1 MRRCGDAASGATGVI
16 HWLNFSP
23 VRTAMPT
30 RGGECALPTT
40 HLLIMRVSNHISA
53 EAARL
58 VARHERTMKLAHSE
72 WVRRSRRSA
81 TPVTRLVVSEP
92 SWWSADPG
100 FDPYHVRRR
109 AEVIGHATWQRLRD
123 GTYEPRPP
131 VAVSIPKDSGGER
144 QISIFQVADSAL
156 SRMAFESILRKNTP
170 MLSGRAYA
178 YRKDMTAQDAVQYV
192 QSEWR
197 GKRRIFVAEFDF
209 SSYFASLSHDHL
221 LEMIESRSMML
232 TPVEKTIMKGFM
244 RSQAVPLPS
253 YDPSSAA
260 RAQRGIPQG
269 TSISLVMAN
278 LAASRLDR
286 RLESLGVGFVR
297 YADDT
302 LIWSDSYNAI
312 CAAADVLGD
321 EGDRMGVDLNRKKSE
336 GISLLVP
343 RSWER
348 DGEIR
353 TKRSVQFLGYRL
365 GIDFCDIAA
374 SGERRIR
381 RRCHDLIFDNL
392 LREPLANNQD
402 LRRLKDE
409 IDRDY
414 VAALNG
420 IRAYLYGALSES
432 KVKQFQRGAA
442 PFIHFEGVMA
452 SYPLLN
458 DSDVLRRLDGWIL
471 HAVSAAMT
479 KRGHLLVESGAIKRE
494 DLPPPHG
501 LTPDELLRLGK
512 PTSTT
517 SGRPVDV
524 SVPSV
529 RRISSVITRSARVFG
544 GGAVGSDPMTGLS
557 NPA

>member
-1 MRRCGDAASGATGVI
+1 
-16 HWLNFSP
+16 
-23 VRTAMPT
+23 
-30 RGGECALPTT
+30 
-40 HLLIMRVSNHISA
+40 
-53 EAARL
+53 
-58 VARHERTMKLAHSE
+58 MKFAHSE
-72 WVRRSRRSA
+72 WGRRNRRSA
-81 TPVTRLVVSEP
+81 IPKPRLVASEP

-109 AEVIGHATWQRLRD
+109 AEVIGHATWQRLKD
-123 GTYEPRPP
+123 GSYEPRPP
-131 VAVSIPKDSGGER
+131 VEVSIPKDSGGER

-170 MLSGRAYA
+170 LLSGRAYA

-197 GKRRIFVAEFDF
+197 GKRRVFIAEFDF

-232 TPVEKTIMKGFM
+232 SPVEKTIMKGFM
-244 RSQAVPLPS
+244 RSQAVPQPT
-253 YDPSSAA
+253 YDPSSSE
-260 RAQRGIPQG
+260 RADRGVPQG

-278 LAASRLDR
+278 LAAGRLDR

-302 LIWSDSYNAI
+302 LIWSDSYDAI
-312 CAAADVLGD
+312 CSASEVLSD

-343 RSWER
+343 RRWRR

-353 TKRSVQFLGYRL
+353 TKRAVRFLGYRL
-365 GIDFCDIAA
+365 GLDFCDITA

-381 RRCHDLIFDNL
+381 QRCYDLIYDTL
-392 LREPLANNQD
+392 LREPLANNQNMD
-402 LRRLKDE
+402 RLTDE
-409 IDRDY
+409 EDWFDKDY

-420 IRAYLYGALSES
+420 IRAYLYGALSET

-452 SYPLLN
+452 SYPLLD

-471 HAVSAAMT
+471 HAVHAAMT
-479 KRGHLLVESGAIKRE
+479 KRGHLLVESGAITRE

-512 PTSTT
+512 PISSS

-529 RRISSVITRSARVFG
+529 RRISSIITRSARVFG
-544 GGAVGSDPMTGLS
+544 AGAVGSDPLTGLS